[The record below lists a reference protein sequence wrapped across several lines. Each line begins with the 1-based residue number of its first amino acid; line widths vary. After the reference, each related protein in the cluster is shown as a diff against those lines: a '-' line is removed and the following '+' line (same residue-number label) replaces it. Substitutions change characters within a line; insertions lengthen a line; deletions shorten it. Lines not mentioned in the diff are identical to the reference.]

1 MAKKILY
8 VEDNYLNYLLVK
20 KVFKGS
26 DVVVERA
33 EDASVALE
41 KLRKLK
47 PDLILM
53 DLHLPGMD
61 GIELS
66 AVIKEQDAYAA
77 IPIIAISASSLPE
90 DRMDADRAGF
100 AGFIEKPLNIRNLKQ
115 EVEAILWPDGD
126 R

>member
-1 MAKKILY
+1 MGKKILY
-8 VEDNYLNYLLVK
+8 VEDNYMNYLLVK
-20 KVFKGS
+20 KIFKGS

-41 KLRKLK
+41 KLRRFK

-66 AVIKEQDAYAA
+66 AVIKEQETFAGL
-77 IPIIAISASSLPE
+77 PIIGISASSLPE
-90 DRMDADRAGF
+90 DKRDATRAGF
-100 AGFIEKPLNIRNLKQ
+100 AGFIEKPLNIKHLQ
-115 EVEAILWPDGD
+115 EVVEAILWPD
-126 R
+126 RKR

>member
-1 MAKKILY
+1 MSKTILY

-20 KVFKGS
+20 KVFKDT

-41 KLRKLK
+41 KLRRMK

-66 AVIKEQDAYAA
+66 AVIKEQETCAA
-77 IPIIAISASSLPE
+77 IPIIGISASSLPE
-90 DRMDADRAGF
+90 DKMDAARAGF
-100 AGFIEKPLNIRNLKQ
+100 AGFIEKPLNIQLLKS
-115 EVEAILWPDGD
+115 EVEAILWPDRD